1 MSGVATQKGAATSS
15 AFGPVAL
22 SDSPHARLYP
32 LALGESEITGGL
44 WAERREVNRR
54 RLLPGAVGRLEAAG
68 NFDNLRAAAGG
79 GAGTAAGGGSG
90 AAGGQASPP
99 FRGPVFMDSDVY
111 KWLEAV
117 GWELGRRP
125 DPELAR
131 QADTAITLVADAQE
145 DDGYINSY
153 YQVAEPGERFS
164 NLAHDHELYCAGH
177 LIQAAVAHSRARR
190 DDRLLEIAERFV
202 EHIDEVFRI
211 AGRAGTPGHPEIETA
226 LVELYRLT
234 GRRRHL
240 QLAAYFINQRG
251 HRLLGPG
258 HHGASYFQDH
268 VPVREAREVT
278 GHAVRALYLAAGV
291 TDLYLET
298 GEPAL
303 MDVMQ
308 AQWDDMVAGKTY
320 LTGGLGAHH
329 QDEAFGDP
337 YELPP
342 DRCYGETCAAIA
354 SIMWNWRMLL
364 ATGEGR
370 FADLLERTL
379 YNAFLV
385 GLSRDGEDFS
395 YVNPLQVREG
405 HRDPV
410 ERGAQRQPWYW
421 VACCPPNVMRL
432 LASLEHYLATADA
445 AGVQLHQYAPGLV
458 ASDRPEAG
466 PVTLALDTEYP
477 WRGRIAV
484 RVADTPAGPWELRLR
499 IPAWSARAELT
510 VNGEPVTATPRAG
523 YATVHRQWR
532 EGDEVVLALDMTPR
546 VVTPHPRIDAVRG
559 CVALER
565 GPLVYCIEQVD
576 QPTRL
581 SVDDARL
588 DPGARISESATDDPV
603 PGTVALRAS
612 AVHAPAADHP
622 GTWPYTTAPAATAP
636 GEATDS
642 TSADASHASATELTA
657 IPYAFWGNRTAG
669 PMRVWIPLAG

>member
-1 MSGVATQKGAATSS
+1 MTRIVSHETAATTD
-15 AFGPVAL
+15 ACGPVAL
-22 SDSPHARLYP
+22 LGSPHARLYP
-32 LALGESEITGGL
+32 LALGEAEIAGGL

-54 RLLPGAVGRLEAAG
+54 RLLPAAVAHLEQAG
-68 NFDNLRAAAGG
+68 NFDNLRAAAGERS
-79 GAGTAAGGGSG
+79 A
-90 AAGGQASPP
+90 P

-117 GWELGRRP
+117 GWELGRRV

-131 QADTAITLVADAQE
+131 QADEAIALVADAQE
-145 DDGYINSY
+145 DDGYLNSY
-153 YQVAEPGERFS
+153 YQVARPGERFS

-177 LIQAAVAHSRARR
+177 LIQAAIAHSRARH

-211 AGRAGTPGHPEIETA
+211 AGRPGTPGHPEIETA

-240 QLAAYFINQRG
+240 QLAQYFIDQRG

-291 TDLYLET
+291 TDVYLET
-298 GEPAL
+298 GEAAL
-303 MDVMQ
+303 IDALR
-308 AQWDDMVAGKTY
+308 AQWADMVGGKAY

-329 QDEAFGDP
+329 QDEAFGDR

-364 ATGEGR
+364 ATGEGT

-385 GLSRDGEDFS
+385 GLSCDGDGFA

-410 ERGAQRQPWYW
+410 ERGARRQPWYW

-432 LASLEHYLATADA
+432 LASLEHYLATADEH
-445 AGVQLHQYAPGLV
+445 GLQLHQYASGRV
-458 ASDRPEAG
+458 ASERVNGG
-466 PVTLALDTEYP
+466 PVGLEIETEYP
-477 WRGRIAV
+477 WQGRIAV
-484 RVADTPAGPWELRLR
+484 RVTETPEDAWELALR
-499 IPAWSARAELT
+499 IPAWSARTGLT
-510 VNGEPVTATPRAG
+510 VNGVPEPVEVRSG
-523 YATVHRQWR
+523 YVTVRRTWR
-532 EGDEVVLALDMTPR
+532 PGDQVILALDMTPR
-546 VVTPHPRIDAVRG
+546 VITPHPRIDAIRG

-565 GPLVYCIEQVD
+565 GPLVYCIEQADHTSEV
-576 QPTRL
+576 R
-581 SVDDARL
+581 VDDVRL
-588 DPGARISESATDDPV
+588 DAAEPVSEYPLDDPAQ
-603 PGTVALRAS
+603 GTVALRA
-612 AVHAPAADHP
+612 AGVHAPADADP
-622 GTWPYTTAPAATAP
+622 GVWPYAEAGAATNGHGTHNEPAP
-636 GEATDS
+636 MS
-642 TSADASHASATELTA
+642 LIA
-657 IPYAFWGNRTAG
+657 IPYAFWGNRAQG
-669 PMRVWIPLAG
+669 PMRVWIPRAE

>member
-1 MSGVATQKGAATSS
+1 VSGATSPEPAATTDAS
-15 AFGPVAL
+15 GPVAL
-22 SDSPHARLYP
+22 QSSPHACLYP
-32 LALGESEITGGL
+32 LALGEAEITGGL
-44 WAERREVNRR
+44 WAERREINRR
-54 RLLPGAVGRLEAAG
+54 RLLPGAVAHLEENG
-68 NFDNLRAAAGG
+68 NFDNLRSAARQ
-79 GAGTAAGGGSG
+79 GS
-90 AAGGQASPP
+90 AP

-117 GWELGRRP
+117 GWELGRQHDP

-131 QADTAITLVADAQE
+131 QADEAIALVAAAQE
-145 DDGYINSY
+145 DDGYLNSY
-153 YQVAEPGERFS
+153 YQVAQPGERFS

-190 DDRLLEIAERFV
+190 DDRLLETAERLAR
-202 EHIDEVFRI
+202 HIDEVFRI
-211 AGRAGTPGHPEIETA
+211 AGRPGTPGHPEIETA

-240 QLAAYFINQRG
+240 ALAQYFIDHRG
-251 HRLLGPG
+251 HGLLGPG
-258 HHGASYFQDH
+258 HFGASYFQDH

-298 GEPAL
+298 GEGAL
-303 MDVMQ
+303 IDVMR
-308 AQWDDMVAGKTY
+308 AQWNDMVDGKTY

-329 QDEAFGDP
+329 QDEAFGDR

-364 ATGEGR
+364 ASGEGA

-385 GLSRDGEDFS
+385 GLSYDGVGFA
-395 YVNPLQVREG
+395 YVNPLQVRED

-410 ERGAQRQPWYW
+410 ERGARRQPWYW

-445 AGVQLHQYAPGLV
+445 TGIQLHQYAAGRV
-458 ASDRPEAG
+458 ASERPQAG
-466 PVTLALDTEYP
+466 PVALEIDTEYP
-477 WRGRIAV
+477 WQGQIAV
-484 RVADTPAGPWELRLR
+484 RVTGTPAAPWELALR

-510 VNGEPVTATPRAG
+510 VNGESIPIEPRSG
-523 YATVHRQWR
+523 YAVISRAWR
-532 EGDEVVLALDMTPR
+532 PGDEVVLELDMSPR
-546 VVTPHPRIDAVRG
+546 LITPHPRIDAIRG
-559 CVALER
+559 CAALER
-565 GPLVYCIEQVD
+565 GPLVYCVEQADLAAGV
-576 QPTRL
+576 
-581 SVDDARL
+581 SVDDVRL
-588 DPGARISESATDDPV
+588 DAAAPISEQPTKDPV
-603 PGTVALRAS
+603 PRSVALRVD
-612 AVHAPAADHP
+612 AVHAPAGTTP
-622 GTWPYTTAPAATAP
+622 GAWPYAT
-636 GEATDS
+636 GGVY
-642 TSADASHASATELTA
+642 ASAGADTAAGADPTGSGPPSESSPMSLIA

-669 PMRVWIPLAG
+669 PMRVWIPLAR

>member
-1 MSGVATQKGAATSS
+1 VSGVAAHDAAATR
-15 AFGPVAL
+15 ATCGPVAL
-22 SDSPHARLYP
+22 RDSPHARLYP
-32 LALGESEITGGL
+32 LALGDSEIAGGL

-54 RLLPGAVGRLEAAG
+54 RLLPGAVGRLEVAG
-68 NFDNLRAAAGG
+68 NFDNLRAAARQGFE
-79 GAGTAAGGGSG
+79 
-90 AAGGQASPP
+90 P

-117 GWELGRRP
+117 GWELGSRP
-125 DPELAR
+125 DRELAR
-131 QADTAITLVADAQE
+131 HADTAIELVADAQE
-145 DDGYINSY
+145 DDGYLNSY

-164 NLAHDHELYCAGH
+164 NLAYDHELYCAGH
-177 LIQAAVAHSRARR
+177 LIQAAIAHSRARR
-190 DDRLLEIAERFV
+190 DDRLLEVAERFV
-202 EHIDEVFRI
+202 EHIDDVFRA
-211 AGRAGTPGHPEIETA
+211 AGRPGTPGHPEIETA

-240 QLAAYFINQRG
+240 ELAAYFIDHRG

-258 HHGASYFQDH
+258 RHGASYYQDH
-268 VPVREAREVT
+268 VPVREASEMT

-303 MDVMQ
+303 IDVMQ
-308 AQWDDMVAGKTY
+308 AQWDDMVGGKTY

-329 QDEAFGDP
+329 QDEAFGDR

-364 ATGEGR
+364 ATGEAR

-385 GLSRDGEDFS
+385 GLSQDGEDFS

-405 HRDPV
+405 HRDPI
-410 ERGAQRQPWYW
+410 ERGARRQPWYR

-445 AGVQLHQYAPGLV
+445 AGIQLHQYAPGLV
-458 ASDRPEAG
+458 ASDRPRAG
-466 PVTLALDTEYP
+466 SIALAIDTRYP
-477 WRGRIAV
+477 WSGRVAA

-510 VNGEPVTATPRAG
+510 VNGKPVDSTPRAG
-523 YATVHRQWR
+523 YATVQRQWSP
-532 EGDEVVLALDMTPR
+532 GDEVVLALDMSPR
-546 VVTPHPRIDAVRG
+546 LVTPHSRIDAVRG
-559 CVALER
+559 CAALER
-565 GPLVYCIEQVD
+565 GPLVYCIEQAD
-576 QPTRL
+576 QPGGV
-581 SVDDARL
+581 SVDDVAL
-588 DPGARISESATDDPV
+588 PAGSRISESTSDDPV
-603 PGTVALRAS
+603 PGMVALRTS
-612 AVHAPAADHP
+612 AAHVPAGERSGAWPYGAAD
-622 GTWPYTTAPAATAP
+622 PASNGATA
-636 GEATDS
+636 
-642 TSADASHASATELTA
+642 ELTA

-669 PMRVWIPLAG
+669 PMRVWIPLAR